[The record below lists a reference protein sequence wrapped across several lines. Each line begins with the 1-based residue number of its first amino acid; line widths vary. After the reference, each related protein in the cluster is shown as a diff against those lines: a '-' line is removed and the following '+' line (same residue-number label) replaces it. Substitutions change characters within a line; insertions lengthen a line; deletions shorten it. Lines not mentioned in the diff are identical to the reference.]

1 MPPVRIL
8 IKVGAASAAVLA
20 VKAAAAANRLNRLVI
35 RMEETP
41 SLLWLYAEVFTVDA
55 EGHYDRAGPDL
66 AEWQKV
72 AEANARPEPN
82 AQERRY

>member
-1 MPPVRIL
+1 
-8 IKVGAASAAVLA
+8 
-20 VKAAAAANRLNRLVI
+20 
-35 RMEETP
+35 MEETP